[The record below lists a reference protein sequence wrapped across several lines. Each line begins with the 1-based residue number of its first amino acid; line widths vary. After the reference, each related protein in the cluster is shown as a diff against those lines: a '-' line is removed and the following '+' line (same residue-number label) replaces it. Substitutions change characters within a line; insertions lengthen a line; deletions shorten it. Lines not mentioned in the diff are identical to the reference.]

1 MSATQV
7 IVYVLTALA
16 AVVVVLTRLRL
27 SRPNVAGRLD
37 VGRAVLGVHTVAG
50 AVALV
55 VWLVYLL
62 GAEAFGENAAAV
74 VGIVALGFWYVTVVA
89 GLLILL
95 RWRRSRGRHAA
106 PPRSD
111 SWSSGPW
118 LSVLAHVGLLLGV
131 CMFTYYYANP
141 PV

>member
-1 MSATQV
+1 MSAT
-7 IVYVLTALA
+7 VYVLTVLA
-16 AVVVVLTRLRL
+16 AVVVVLTRIRL
-27 SRPNVAGRLD
+27 SRTQAAGRLD

-50 AVALV
+50 GLAVV

-62 GAEAFGENAAAV
+62 GADALGEGPASV
-74 VGIVALGFWYVTVVA
+74 VGIAALGFWYVTVVA

-106 PPRSD
+106 PARSD

-118 LSVLAHVGLLLGV
+118 LSVLAHVGLLVGV
-131 CMFTYYYANP
+131 CVFTWYYANP
-141 PV
+141 GS

>member
-1 MSATQV
+1 MSAT
-7 IVYVLTALA
+7 VYVLTVLA
-16 AVVVVLTRLRL
+16 AVVVVLTRIRL
-27 SRPNVAGRLD
+27 SRTQAAGRLD

-62 GAEAFGENAAAV
+62 GGDALGEGPASV

-106 PPRSD
+106 PARSD

-118 LSVLAHVGLLLGV
+118 LSVLAHVGLLVGV
-131 CMFTYYYANP
+131 CVFTWFYANP
-141 PV
+141 GS